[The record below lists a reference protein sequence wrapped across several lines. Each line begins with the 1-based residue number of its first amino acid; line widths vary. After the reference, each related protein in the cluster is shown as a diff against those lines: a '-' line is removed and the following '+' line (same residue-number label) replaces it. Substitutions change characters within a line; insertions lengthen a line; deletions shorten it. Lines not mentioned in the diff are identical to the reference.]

1 MQISSS
7 PFFTPPPRSS
17 PLLSS
22 PPFHIDT
29 PTFISFIIQTVK
41 SPKILFFF
49 NYRTPFNCFFPPP
62 KKYNRIGLV
71 ILFIL
76 I

>member
-7 PFFTPPPRSS
+7 PSFTPPPAPLPFCHLLPFMSTPPHS
-17 PLLSS
+17 YLLLSKQLN
-22 PPFHIDT
+22 H
-29 PTFISFIIQTVK
+29 QK
-41 SPKILFFF
+41 SYFLF
-49 NYRTPFNCFFPPP
+49 NYRTLFYCFFPPP